1 MSSGDHKPDF
11 FFMAA
16 CLAANKKQRWGLVA
30 IYVGIPLCILLAF
43 LWLFRPSV
51 GATSKWEAAYSITG
65 MEYTRI
71 WTLKESE
78 FVSLL
83 NSKLSEY
90 DVSPLTY
97 LESYSESE
105 RQKMLTANGET
116 WTVLFHICPEDAE
129 SDYIW
134 SKYPEVKTW
143 LTNLEDVELYFPA
156 SGDWNEKKP
165 YVRSLISI
173 FTPGAEDYVISKLSL
188 SAKFRVTSSVIVDN
202 VVYTRTNSS
211 LLIEPDEDA

>member
-1 MSSGDHKPDF
+1 M
-11 FFMAA
+11 
-16 CLAANKKQRWGLVA
+16 
-30 IYVGIPLCILLAF
+30 CI
-43 LWLFRPSV
+43 RD
-51 GATSKWEAAYSITG
+51 
-65 MEYTRI
+65 R
-71 WTLKESE
+71 
-78 FVSLL
+78 
-83 NSKLSEY
+83 SEY

-202 VVYTRTNSS
+202 VVYTLSLIHIFPSGSVIIVHLAFTVMYSYRCFIIIFLSGLSACHIWIISS
-211 LLIEPDEDA
+211 A

>member
-1 MSSGDHKPDF
+1 M
-11 FFMAA
+11 
-16 CLAANKKQRWGLVA
+16 
-30 IYVGIPLCILLAF
+30 
-43 LWLFRPSV
+43 
-51 GATSKWEAAYSITG
+51 
-65 MEYTRI
+65 
-71 WTLKESE
+71 KESE

>member
-1 MSSGDHKPDF
+1 MSSGDHKPVV

-16 CLAANKKQRWGLVA
+16 YLAADKNRRRWLVV
-30 IYVGIPLCILLAF
+30 IYVGIPLCVLLAF
-43 LWLFRPSV
+43 LWLFRPFV
-51 GATSKWEAAYSITG
+51 GTTSKWEAAYSITG
-65 MEYTRI
+65 MKYTRI

-78 FVSLL
+78 FISLL

-90 DVSPLTY
+90 DVPPLTY
-97 LESYSESE
+97 LDANSGSDS
-105 RQKMLTANGET
+105 QKMLTANGAT

-129 SDYIW
+129 SDYMW